1 MFAAASTQAAAPGS
15 FSQAANSECTAI
27 RLPPTASLSFCQLA
41 AVGQS
46 ASAGRTRRRSGALA
60 CTAARAG
67 DRNATSGSAAALF
80 SRPLRCTCTSQA
92 VAPAAATAA
101 AAAAAASPDCLDRLD
116 QLRDRLLPIPVQHAR
131 VVEIEQRV
139 LDPGESRALAA
150 LDDDDVLRLVGT
162 QDRHA
167 VDRAPLV
174 GARHWVHD
182 VVGADDECDVGGFEL
197 GVDLIEIGNQ
207 VVGHTRFRD

>member
-101 AAAAAASPDCLDRLD
+101 AAASPDCLARLD

-150 LDDDDVLRLVGT
+150 L
-162 QDRHA
+162 
-167 VDRAPLV
+167 
-174 GARHWVHD
+174 
-182 VVGADDECDVGGFEL
+182 ADD
-197 GVDLIEIGNQ
+197 
-207 VVGHTRFRD
+207 